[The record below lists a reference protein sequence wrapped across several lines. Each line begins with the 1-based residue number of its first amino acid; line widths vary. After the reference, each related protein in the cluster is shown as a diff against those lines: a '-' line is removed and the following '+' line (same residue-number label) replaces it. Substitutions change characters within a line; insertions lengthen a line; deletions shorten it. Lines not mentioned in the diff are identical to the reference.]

1 MTSSGEGGEKQAFRE
16 TRVVSPVLC
25 DCNKVLHLDLC
36 PVSSWER
43 GGGRGLG
50 VQEERGCQG
59 RTQGMNLS
67 AYFSL
72 LGLSQLVPQTGS
84 LSNRILLAPSSGGRE
99 NKIKGLGA
107 VSSSLFCRR
116 PSSPWVFTLRVS
128 VLISSHKYTSHI
140 GLGPT

>member
-1 MTSSGEGGEKQAFRE
+1 MFNAINLPLSPSSHCLARGIGRWRADPNDFLWGRGGEQAFRE

-50 VQEERGCQG
+50 VQEERGCQE

-72 LGLSQLVPQTGS
+72 LGLSQPVPQTGR

-107 VSSSLFCRR
+107 VSS
-116 PSSPWVFTLRVS
+116 
-128 VLISSHKYTSHI
+128 
-140 GLGPT
+140 